1 LRIVPV
7 AATGSGTGTS
17 TAVGSRRFSVAAT
30 GSGTGSSSGGAWSK
44 SLIFRPP
51 ADDQFAWAEHN
62 DPSKDAWF
70 LSKLARGNRAR
81 NVFRLTDGTYT
92 NTDPLDP
99 TLVDKVYYGG
109 HQHFVSTEEKADL
122 VAAGYTVT

>member
-1 LRIVPV
+1 VVLVT
-7 AATGSGTGTS
+7 ATGSGTGTQS
-17 TAVGSRRFSVAAT
+17 AVGGKLLSTTAT
-30 GSGTGSSSGGAWSK
+30 GSGLGSELAVWSK

-51 ADDQFAWAEHN
+51 ADDQFAWADRR
-62 DPSKDAWF
+62 DPSKDSWF

-109 HQHFVSTEEKADL
+109 HQHFVSEAEKADL